1 MAVTSRAPRANAP
14 RTARPRLFWS
24 RLHFAIRL
32 LGLSGALLACVCA
45 VLAGVRREL
54 DPLYAAANV
63 REAADIGLQLARTA
77 VDEPRTH
84 LVLLLLL
91 TGAAAAL
98 LALLIE
104 SLVIVAF
111 TATRRSA
118 FGFNALVQGALAAV
132 LLIGVNVW
140 SFRHY
145 QRVDCTR
152 DRQYTL
158 PASDRDNLAQLDP
171 KSKTTVIVYQ
181 LHKTFGTLT
190 GKPDRFD
197 YAAERKVVEKVFDL
211 ADQLAEVGPQLNV
224 EVLDVEEDGYED
236 RLAALTRNAPELR
249 KAIDSAPENSLF
261 FFARGEEGREN
272 IQRLSFNDF
281 YLLDKTAS
289 QEADGGRRNLVLLAQ
304 GSQPFVRRILS
315 LGGRKPRIGIAVIHD
330 VLTSTGEAEWGLQG
344 LRKALEEHG
353 FEVRDIL
360 LKRWPNSAPPE
371 AAAYTTDESALDDL
385 EQEERLLKGV
395 VAALTQEQKNIR
407 KALDIWQ
414 RAVKDVKIREE
425 LTRRFAAQLRGSKI
439 SAEMAREQAEEV
451 EYELKFSAAAVERV
465 QEQLKDIG
473 KRKSKLN
480 VPALTE
486 QRRMTDLK
494 AKMDLLLADCDM
506 LFVPRMTL
514 RNTASRFANIAA
526 SVYRL
531 EKSQVESIK
540 DFLKAGKPLLA
551 CLGPSNEDPDERR
564 PEAGRPEPLETMLS
578 ELGIKL
584 GKQTVLFDVEMKAF
598 ADRRAGK
605 SFAGNT
611 VRVPP
616 VLFDWKPGLG
626 HPLGYPVLSPRENP
640 IRHSLRLA
648 TRGLGQGQ
656 ALDIVLRLPR
666 PVYYEP
672 PTGVKPDFDPDFLMS
687 DADSWN
693 EDQPFPTAESIPQF
707 TRPKDSADA
716 AKALANA
723 DPLEARRRGPFPIGV
738 AIQTA
743 LPASWY
749 ASPADKPATVRLAV
763 IGQGGF
769 FTGKDLPPAQEKLFV
784 NTLSWLLGRDDQL
797 PRGDRVW
804 SYPRVNDTIPPDSP
818 TEYMWLWGVRLGLPA
833 LFLYLGLVVLLF
845 RRLR

>member
-1 MAVTSRAPRANAP
+1 MAVTSYAPRANAP
-14 RTARPRLFWS
+14 RSARPRLFWS

-63 REAADIGLQLARTA
+63 REAADVGLHLGQTA
-77 VDEPRTH
+77 VEEPRTH

-91 TGAAAAL
+91 AGAAAAL

-171 KSKTTVIVYQ
+171 QSKTTVIVYQ

-224 EVLDVEEDGYED
+224 AVLDVEEDGYED
-236 RLAALTRNAPELR
+236 RLAALTRDAPELR

-261 FFARGEEGREN
+261 FFARGEDGREN

-330 VLTSTGEAEWGLQG
+330 VLTSTGEDEWGLQG

-360 LKRWPNSAPPE
+360 LKRWTNFAPPE
-371 AAAYTTDESALDDL
+371 AAAYTADENTLDEL

-395 VAALTQEQKNIR
+395 VAALTQDQKTIG
-407 KALDIWQ
+407 KALDIW
-414 RAVKDVKIREE
+414 RKAVKDAKTRDE
-425 LTRRFAAQLRGSKI
+425 LTRRFAAQLRGNKI
-439 SAEMAREQAEEV
+439 SAEMARDQVEELQ
-451 EYELKFSAAAVERV
+451 YELKFRDAAVERG
-465 QEQLKDIG
+465 QEQLKDID
-473 KRKSKLN
+473 KKKSKLN

-494 AKMDLLLADCDM
+494 AKMDRLLADCDV

-514 RNTASRFANIAA
+514 RNTAATSNIPA
-526 SVYRL
+526 SLYRM
-531 EKSQVESIK
+531 EKAQADSIK

-551 CLGPSNEDPDERR
+551 CLGPSNEEPERR
-564 PEAGRPEPLETMLS
+564 MAEPNRPEPLETLLS

-598 ADRRAGK
+598 AERRAGK
-605 SFAGNT
+605 TFAGNT
-611 VRVPP
+611 VRVPS

-626 HPLGYPVLSPRENP
+626 HPLGYPVLSRQENP

-672 PTGVKPDFDPDFLMS
+672 PTGIKPDFDADFLMS

-693 EDQPFPTAESIPQF
+693 EDQPFPTADSIPQF

-749 ASPADKPATVRLAV
+749 ASPADKPATVRLTV

-769 FTGKDLPPAQEKLFV
+769 FTGKNLPPAQEKLFV

-797 PRGDRVW
+797 PRDDRVW
-804 SYPRVNDTIPPDSP
+804 SYPRVNDTIAPDSP
-818 TEYMWLWGVRLGLPA
+818 TEYLWLWGVRLGLPA